1 MIFSKAC
8 EYGIRAVIF
17 LADRSEKEGNTRISD
32 IAAAIE
38 SPEAFTS
45 KILQALARK
54 GIVNS
59 SKGKT
64 GGFSLPQKNLN
75 TLRIR
80 NIVDAIDGP
89 EIFNRCVMG
98 LNFCSEINPCP
109 LHYRFKDQRQS
120 LSDLMQQDT
129 IAELLCEYRS
139 KNTFLKTNP
148 KSA

>member
-17 LADRSEKEGNTRISD
+17 LADRAGKESNTRIGD

-45 KILQALARK
+45 KILQALVRK

-64 GGFSLPQKNLN
+64 GGFSLPESKLN

-89 EIFNRCVMG
+89 AIFSRCVMG
-98 LNFCSEINPCP
+98 LNHCSEINPCP
-109 LHYRFKDQRQS
+109 LHHRFKEQRQR
-120 LSDLMQQDT
+120 LTELMQQDT
-129 IAELLCEYRS
+129 LAELLQEYRS
-139 KNTFLKTNP
+139 RNTFLKIH
-148 KSA
+148 K